1 MKELSYHILDI
12 ANNSVRGK
20 ATEIKI
26 DVVEDESS
34 NIFSL
39 TISDNGIGIPDS
51 ILSTIKDPFTTSRTF
66 RKVGLGIPFLNDTCI
81 NCGGKLDISSTVGKG
96 TLVSAV
102 MELNHIDRPPLGNIA
117 STMTTLISSEESI
130 NIIYTH
136 TINGEQFELSS
147 NDIRE
152 VLGDVPLN
160 RVEVIIWLKEYLVDN
175 IKELRMQK

>member
-26 DVVEDESS
+26 EVVEEATT

-39 TISDNGIGIPDS
+39 TITDNGIGIPDS

-81 NCGGKLDISSTVGKG
+81 NCGGKLDISSKVGEG
-96 TLVSAV
+96 TLVYAV

-130 NIIYTH
+130 NIIYSH

-160 RVEVIIWLKEYLVDN
+160 RVEVIIWLKEYLVEN
-175 IKELRMQK
+175 IKELRV